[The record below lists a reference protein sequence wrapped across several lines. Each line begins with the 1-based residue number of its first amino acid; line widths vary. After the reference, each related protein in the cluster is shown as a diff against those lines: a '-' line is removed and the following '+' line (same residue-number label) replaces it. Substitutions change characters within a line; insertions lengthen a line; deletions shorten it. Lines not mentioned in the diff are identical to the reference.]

1 MNKDIKFYI
10 ALGGFFFMLVLA
22 IMWAGNEYNASNP
35 KETLF
40 YHAMSSF
47 QETNG
52 PWVRHPNLVFHSG
65 SAENVFLQGMDRWA
79 AGDYQGAKALFDKCL
94 TLNRIDLALPIYAYY
109 YINDCIYQQQGI
121 GDKTAINNALLF
133 ISQYPP
139 AANNTDLLW
148 SMINTLIP
156 NTEDFQQGINVLSGY
171 LNIARNLELH
181 TSVWIL
187 NTIAMLEYNSGD
199 YAKSIRKFYDV
210 EMMLENQPMT
220 PEIQDELLFAR
231 EYIANTQLFL
241 EDYQSAADLYQQ
253 LVDSVPP
260 EGPFN
265 HYNCY
270 LNLASCYLELEQIA
284 KARETN
290 DELYQY
296 LPRIELEDKQEII
309 IAIQDM
315 WTNISLAEGN
325 VDQARLHLQEM
336 ERYYQE
342 HTNNVFLNGQQ
353 LYLITKGKYLITQRQ
368 YEAAQVILEDLSSQ
382 SLSYNLK
389 KEVLELLVK
398 IYQQTNE
405 ADKLLQAYSQSLD
418 LNNSFIQTIQRAY
431 LEFSQYYRENS
442 KLKKYNAQLKQT
454 NVIVVL
460 GIVIVSCSLIIISV
474 LLKFLSTKNLTDQLT
489 GVYNRKKLNQLARIY
504 RRKGTPELFSVIMLD
519 IDYFKL
525 YNDTYG
531 HVAGDMTLKQVAQ
544 MLSASVRHNDYV
556 IRYGGEEFLVLLN
569 KVNYQVAQSIC
580 QRIHRQLDILAI
592 PHSASKVSDHVTVS
606 VGMCH
611 QQNAAADSL
620 DKLIQQADQC
630 LYQSKEA
637 GRNRTTS
644 YEGTA

>member
-1 MNKDIKFYI
+1 M
-10 ALGGFFFMLVLA
+10 
-22 IMWAGNEYNASNP
+22 
-35 KETLF
+35 
-40 YHAMSSF
+40 
-47 QETNG
+47 
-52 PWVRHPNLVFHSG
+52 
-65 SAENVFLQGMDRWA
+65 
-79 AGDYQGAKALFDKCL
+79 
-94 TLNRIDLALPIYAYY
+94 
-109 YINDCIYQQQGI
+109 
-121 GDKTAINNALLF
+121 
-133 ISQYPP
+133 
-139 AANNTDLLW
+139 
-148 SMINTLIP
+148 
-156 NTEDFQQGINVLSGY
+156 
-171 LNIARNLELH
+171 
-181 TSVWIL
+181 
-187 NTIAMLEYNSGD
+187 
-199 YAKSIRKFYDV
+199 
-210 EMMLENQPMT
+210 
-220 PEIQDELLFAR
+220 
-231 EYIANTQLFL
+231 
-241 EDYQSAADLYQQ
+241 
-253 LVDSVPP
+253 
-260 EGPFN
+260 
-265 HYNCY
+265 
-270 LNLASCYLELEQIA
+270 
-284 KARETN
+284 
-290 DELYQY
+290 
-296 LPRIELEDKQEII
+296 
-309 IAIQDM
+309 
-315 WTNISLAEGN
+315 
-325 VDQARLHLQEM
+325 
-336 ERYYQE
+336 
-342 HTNNVFLNGQQ
+342 
-353 LYLITKGKYLITQRQ
+353 
-368 YEAAQVILEDLSSQ
+368 
-382 SLSYNLK
+382 
-389 KEVLELLVK
+389 
-398 IYQQTNE
+398 
-405 ADKLLQAYSQSLD
+405 
-418 LNNSFIQTIQRAY
+418 
-431 LEFSQYYRENS
+431 EFSQYYRENS